1 MGSESRKGKNRQT
14 DAKLRRVIGFPTFVP
29 GNSSE
34 ETMEMDYVSV
44 YVIRYVIA
52 YIIVVRDHMASLK
65 CVQAEEQRESLRK
78 NCLFC
83 LFCLCKNIGFKRHR
97 NRE

>member
-1 MGSESRKGKNRQT
+1 MKE
-14 DAKLRRVIGFPTFVP
+14 
-29 GNSSE
+29 
-34 ETMEMDYVSV
+34 DYVSG
-44 YVIRYVIA
+44 YVIF
-52 YIIVVRDHMASLK
+52 VRDHMASLK